1 MAISE
6 SSSMAGS
13 GASFFLIVVVV
24 LGGGGGGKEE
34 GGKLL
39 MSVKPSITR
48 YESFCFSVSLFFF
61 PWMESESKD
70 KEFMEIFKMEK
81 RFHGSWH

>member
-24 LGGGGGGKEE
+24 LGGGG